1 MAEEV
6 KKSTTTTKKRTTSK
20 PQVEEPKTTSIEE
33 QMAQMMA
40 MMMAQQQQL
49 MELIAKNQQKEKEVE
64 EEEKEEEKEEKEE
77 EKKEEKEKTKK
88 PKRQRPEDKQTK
100 QQLRKKHKDTEIVL
114 TNVTQG
120 IVNYEGKNMKYHWE
134 NTGDSEVVDIGDIIN
149 MPKKYLH
156 APWLVIDGY
165 ENSEEVID
173 DIVNTLNLHDVY
185 EYIDTIHDIH
195 ENINSVTLE
204 EIKLAVE
211 LSKKRGYDIT
221 LDLVVLIQR
230 KIDSKELTNFH
241 MIGEL
246 EKLLG
251 RKFL

>member
-6 KKSTTTTKKRTTSK
+6 RKSTTTTKKKTTSK

-40 MMMAQQQQL
+40 QQQQFMAMMMAQQQQF
-49 MELIAKNQQKEKEVE
+49 METIQQAQQTQQSEKQMVQIEEE
-64 EEEKEEEKEEKEE
+64 EEEKE
-77 EKKEEKEKTKK
+77 KTRK
-88 PKRQRPEDKQTK
+88 PKRQRPENKQTK

-204 EIKLAVE
+204 DIERAIE
-211 LSKKRGYDIT
+211 LSKKRGYDIR
-221 LDLVVLIQR
+221 LDLTVLIQR

>member
-1 MAEEV
+1 MAEET
-6 KKSTTTTKKRTTSK
+6 KKSTTTTKKRTTTSK
-20 PQVEEPKTTSIEE
+20 PKVEEPKPLSIEE

-40 MMMAQQQQL
+40 MMAMQQQQI
-49 MELIAKNQQKEKEVE
+49 MELMTRQQEPVAVQIEQ
-64 EEEKEEEKEEKEE
+64 EEKEEAS
-77 EKKEEKEKTKK
+77 KK
-88 PKRQRPEDKQTK
+88 PKRQRSEEKNTK
-100 QQLRKKHKDTEIVL
+100 QKLRQKYKDTEIVL
-114 TNVTQG
+114 TNITQG

-165 ENSEEVID
+165 ENSEEVIE

-195 ENINSVTLE
+195 EDINNVTVE
-204 EIKLAVE
+204 EIERAIR
-211 LSKKRGYDIT
+211 LSRKRGFDIT

-230 KIDSKELTNFH
+230 KIDSKELVDFH
-241 MIGEL
+241 KISEL
-246 EKLLG
+246 QKLLG

>member
-1 MAEEV
+1 MAEET
-6 KKSTTTTKKRTTSK
+6 KKTTTTTKKRTTSK
-20 PQVEEPKTTSIEE
+20 PKVEEPKPQLSIEE

-49 MELIAKNQQKEKEVE
+49 MELMAKTQQVEKEVE
-64 EEEKEEEKEEKEE
+64 EIEEVEEV
-77 EKKEEKEKTKK
+77 KK
-88 PKRQRPEDKQTK
+88 PKTKRQRTDNRMTK
-100 QQLRKKHKDTEIVL
+100 QELRRKYKGVDIYL
-114 TNVTQG
+114 TNITQG
-120 IVNYEGKNMKYHWE
+120 IVNYQGRNMLYHWE
-134 NTGDSEVVDIGDIIN
+134 NTGDVEVVTIDDIVN

-165 ENSEEVID
+165 ENGQEIID
-173 DIVNTLNLHDVY
+173 DIVEVLKLEPVY

-195 ENINSVTLE
+195 EDINSVTLE
-204 EIKLAVE
+204 DIERAIN
-211 LSKKRGYDIT
+211 LSRKRGYDIT

-246 EKLLG
+246 QKLLG

>member
-1 MAEEV
+1 MAEET

-20 PQVEEPKTTSIEE
+20 PKVEEPKLQSIEE

-49 MELIAKNQQKEKEVE
+49 MELMAKTQQQNEPVNMSVE
-64 EEEKEEEKEEKEE
+64 EVVEKP
-77 EKKEEKEKTKK
+77 K
-88 PKRQRPEDKQTK
+88 PKRKRHDDKMTK
-100 QQLRKKHKDTEIVL
+100 QELRRKYKGVDIYL
-114 TNVTQG
+114 TNITQG
-120 IVNYEGKNMKYHWE
+120 IVNYQGKNMMYHWE
-134 NTGDSEVVDIGDIIN
+134 NTGDVEVVTIDDIVN

-165 ENSEEVID
+165 ENGQEIID
-173 DIVNTLNLHDVY
+173 DIVEVLKLEPVY

-195 ENINSVTLE
+195 EDINSVTLE
-204 EIKLAVE
+204 DIERAIN
-211 LSKKRGYDIT
+211 LSRKRGYDIT

-246 EKLLG
+246 QKLLG

>member
-1 MAEEV
+1 MAEET
-6 KKSTTTTKKRTTSK
+6 KKSTTTTKKRTTTSK
-20 PQVEEPKTTSIEE
+20 PKVEEPKPQSIEE

-49 MELIAKNQQKEKEVE
+49 MELMAKTQQQNEPVNMSVE
-64 EEEKEEEKEEKEE
+64 EVVEKP
-77 EKKEEKEKTKK
+77 K
-88 PKRQRPEDKQTK
+88 PKRKRHDDKMTK
-100 QQLRKKHKDTEIVL
+100 QELRRKYKGVDIYL
-114 TNVTQG
+114 TNITQG
-120 IVNYEGKNMKYHWE
+120 IVNYQGKNMMYHWE
-134 NTGDSEVVDIGDIIN
+134 NTGDVEVVTIDDIVN

-165 ENSEEVID
+165 ENGQEIID
-173 DIVNTLNLHDVY
+173 DIVEVLKLEPVY

-195 ENINSVTLE
+195 EDINSVTLE
-204 EIKLAVE
+204 DIERAIN
-211 LSKKRGYDIT
+211 LSRKRGYDIT

-246 EKLLG
+246 QKLLG

>member
-1 MAEEV
+1 MAEET
-6 KKSTTTTKKRTTSK
+6 KKSTTTTKKRTTTSK
-20 PQVEEPKTTSIEE
+20 PKVEEPKPQLSIEE

-49 MELIAKNQQKEKEVE
+49 MELMAKQQQEPVNVVVE
-64 EEEKEEEKEEKEE
+64 EEEVIEKP
-77 EKKEEKEKTKK
+77 K
-88 PKRQRPEDKQTK
+88 PKRQRNTEKMTK
-100 QQLRKKHKDTEIVL
+100 QELRRKYKNVDIYL
-114 TNVTQG
+114 TNITQG
-120 IVNYEGKNMKYHWE
+120 IVSYKGRNMSYHWE
-134 NTGDSEVVDIGDIIN
+134 NTGDVEVVTIDDIVN

-165 ENSEEVID
+165 ENGQEIID
-173 DIVNTLNLHDVY
+173 DIVEVLKLEPVY

-195 ENINSVTLE
+195 EDINSVTLE
-204 EIKLAVE
+204 DIERAIN
-211 LSKKRGYDIT
+211 LSRKRGYDIT

-246 EKLLG
+246 QKLLG

>member
-1 MAEEV
+1 MAEET
-6 KKSTTTTKKRTTSK
+6 KKSTTTTKKRTTTSK
-20 PQVEEPKTTSIEE
+20 PKVEEPKPLSIEE

-40 MMMAQQQQL
+40 MMAMQQQQI
-49 MELIAKNQQKEKEVE
+49 MELMTRQQEPVAVQIEQ
-64 EEEKEEEKEEKEE
+64 EEKEEAS
-77 EKKEEKEKTKK
+77 KK
-88 PKRQRPEDKQTK
+88 PKRQRSEEKNTK
-100 QQLRKKHKDTEIVL
+100 QKLRQKYKDTEIVL
-114 TNVTQG
+114 TNITQG

-204 EIKLAVE
+204 DIERAIE
-211 LSKKRGYDIT
+211 LSKKRGYDIR
-221 LDLVVLIQR
+221 LDLTVLIQR

>member
-1 MAEEV
+1 MAEET

-20 PQVEEPKTTSIEE
+20 PKVEEPKPQSIEE

-49 MELIAKNQQKEKEVE
+49 MELMAKTQQQNEPVNMSVE
-64 EEEKEEEKEEKEE
+64 EVVEKP
-77 EKKEEKEKTKK
+77 K
-88 PKRQRPEDKQTK
+88 PKRKRHDDKMTK
-100 QQLRKKHKDTEIVL
+100 QELRRKYKGVDIYL
-114 TNVTQG
+114 TNITQG
-120 IVNYEGKNMKYHWE
+120 IVNYQGKNMMYHWE
-134 NTGDSEVVDIGDIIN
+134 NTGDVEVVTIDDIVN

-165 ENSEEVID
+165 ENGQEIID
-173 DIVNTLNLHDVY
+173 DIVEVLKLEPVY

-195 ENINSVTLE
+195 EDINSVTLE
-204 EIKLAVE
+204 DIERAIN
-211 LSKKRGYDIT
+211 LSRKRGYDIT

-246 EKLLG
+246 QKLLG

>member
-1 MAEEV
+1 MAEET
-6 KKSTTTTKKRTTSK
+6 KKSTTTTKKRTTTSK
-20 PQVEEPKTTSIEE
+20 PKVEEPKPQSIEE

-40 MMMAQQQQL
+40 MMMAQQQQI
-49 MELIAKNQQKEKEVE
+49 MELMARQQEPVAVQVE
-64 EEEKEEEKEEKEE
+64 QEEKEEVS
-77 EKKEEKEKTKK
+77 KK
-88 PKRQRPEDKQTK
+88 PKRQRSEEKNTK
-100 QQLRKKHKDTEIVL
+100 QRLRQKYKDTEIVL

-120 IVNYEGKNMKYHWE
+120 IVNYEGRNMKYHWE
-134 NTGDSEVVDIGDIIN
+134 NTGDSEVVSISDIIN

-195 ENINSVTLE
+195 EDINNVTVE
-204 EIKLAVE
+204 EIERAIR
-211 LSKKRGYDIT
+211 LSKKRGFDIT

-230 KIDSKELTNFH
+230 KIDTKELVDFH
-241 MIGEL
+241 KIGEL
-246 EKLLG
+246 QKLLG

>member
-1 MAEEV
+1 MAEET
-6 KKSTTTTKKRTTSK
+6 KTTTTTKKRTTSK
-20 PQVEEPKTTSIEE
+20 PKVEEPKPQSIEE

-49 MELIAKNQQKEKEVE
+49 MELMAKTQQQQNEPVNMSVE
-64 EEEKEEEKEEKEE
+64 EVVEKP
-77 EKKEEKEKTKK
+77 K
-88 PKRQRPEDKQTK
+88 PKRKRHDNKMTK
-100 QQLRKKHKDTEIVL
+100 QELRRKYKGVDIYL
-114 TNVTQG
+114 TNITQG
-120 IVNYEGKNMKYHWE
+120 IVNYQGKNMMYHWE
-134 NTGDSEVVDIGDIIN
+134 NTGDVEVVTIDDIVN

-165 ENSEEVID
+165 ENGQEIID
-173 DIVNTLNLHDVY
+173 DIVEVLKLEPVY

-195 ENINSVTLE
+195 EDINSVTLE
-204 EIKLAVE
+204 DIERAIN
-211 LSKKRGYDIT
+211 LSRKRGYDIT

-246 EKLLG
+246 QKLLG